1 MRNHAS
7 CFLLGLFAASLFP
20 LSSTVAQDFSV
31 DRIDMIQDYFS
42 GGLMFRTNY
51 PTDAHRV
58 RKGSGVDSQHYRT
71 YDGSMNNLAHEDWGK
86 AGSKLWRMC
95 PQAYDD
101 NRSVPSRST
110 YMSARAVSNIFSAQ
124 DGDEPNVRQ
133 LRNMVWQWGQFL
145 DHDLD
150 HTDSNV
156 PPEAMPIPV
165 PLGDPYF
172 DPFITGQE
180 SIPFFR
186 SAYAHRTGQM
196 NARQQINGITSWIDG
211 SNIYGSADVT
221 NSRLR
226 TFENGELLCSDGTG
240 GQFLPRDESGFFLS
254 GDVRVNEQIC
264 LTCMHTLFM
273 REHNRIARQIRL
285 EFPRLDDET
294 IFQLARKRVIAHLQA
309 ITYNEF
315 LPALLGDN
323 AITAYEG
330 YDESVYPAVSNEFS
344 TTAYRFGH
352 TMLTDE
358 LMRLSNTGLPI
369 RQGHVSLANA
379 FFNPGLLDGIGIDP
393 YLKGLAT
400 QQAQEIDAHLVNS
413 VRNFLFGPPGAG
425 GFDLAALNIQRG
437 RDHGLPDFN
446 TIRVTFGLPAA
457 TSFAEITSDVEVQ
470 NKLQLVYSNVDNVDP
485 WIGILVEDHAP
496 GASVGITTLTV
507 LKDQFERV
515 RDADRFWYQREFSGE
530 VLQQI
535 ERTTLADIIERNT
548 GVRNL
553 PTNVFTGN

>member
-1 MRNHAS
+1 MRNQLS
-7 CFLLGLFAASLFP
+7 YFLFGLFSACLLLAS
-20 LSSTVAQDFSV
+20 SSVAQDPPM
-31 DRIDMIQDYFS
+31 DRIDLIQDYFS
-42 GGLMFRTNY
+42 SGLVRTNY
-51 PTDAHRV
+51 SNDAQPAFRGH
-58 RKGSGVDSQHYRT
+58 SVDFERYRT
-71 YDGSMNNLAHEDWGK
+71 YDGSMNNLTHQNWGK
-86 AGSKLWRMC
+86 AGSKLWRMS

-124 DGDEPNVRQ
+124 DGDEPNARQ

-150 HTDSNV
+150 HTDSHV

-165 PLGDPYF
+165 PVGDPYF
-172 DPFITGQE
+172 DPFVTGQE
-180 SIPFFR
+180 SISFFR
-186 SAYAHRTGQM
+186 SAYARRTGQM
-196 NARQQINGITSWIDG
+196 NPRQQINGITSWIDG
-211 SNIYGSADVT
+211 SNVYGSNEAT
-221 NSRLR
+221 NSQLR
-226 TFENGELLCSDGTG
+226 TFENGELLCTDGTG
-240 GQFLPRDESGFFLS
+240 GQFLPRDENGFFLS

-273 REHNRIARQIRL
+273 REHNRIARQIKQG
-285 EFPRLDDET
+285 FSRLDDET
-294 IFQLARKRVIAHLQA
+294 IFQLARKRVIAHMQA

-315 LPALLGDN
+315 LPALLGID
-323 AITAYEG
+323 AIAPYEG
-330 YDESVYPAVSNEFS
+330 YDESVYPAIANEFS

-358 LMRLSNTGLPI
+358 LMRLDNSGLPI
-369 RQGHVSLANA
+369 PEGHVSLANA
-379 FFNPGLLDGIGIDP
+379 FFNPELLDGIGIDP
-393 YLKGLAT
+393 YLKGLVT
-400 QQAQEIDAHLVNS
+400 QQAQEIDGHLVNS

-446 TIRVTFGLPAA
+446 TIRVTFGLPAV
-457 TSFAEITSDVEVQ
+457 TSFAEITSDVDVQ
-470 NKLQLVYSNVDNVDP
+470 NNLQLVYTTVDNVDP
-485 WIGILVEDHAP
+485 WVGILVEDHAP

-515 RDADRFWYQREFSGE
+515 RDADRFWYQREFSGAILE
-530 VLQQI
+530 QI
-535 ERTTLADIIERNT
+535 EQTTLADIIERNT

-553 PTNVFTGN
+553 PTNVFTGQ